1 MDVTLDRAHL
11 AWSNAERIKRISDGL
26 IMIGP
31 WGIGLDGVLAW
42 VPGANVLYSAGVG
55 VLLMREAVIA
65 KASPG
70 TLVRMG
76 LYLTANTAMDGV
88 PGVGWA
94 LDTLFRAHAM
104 AARALQKDIEK
115 RYGRPA
121 QAQGG
126 VRSRAPIF
134 GSASAARTSLTPT
147 VRSRSA
153 RLLRP
158 WAPS

>member
-1 MDVTLDRAHL
+1 MDVTPDRAHR
-11 AWSNAERIKRISDGL
+11 AWTNAERIKRVSDGL

-55 VLLMREAVIA
+55 GVLMYEAVAA
-65 KASPG
+65 KASPA
-70 TLVRMG
+70 TLIRMG
-76 LYLTANTAMDGV
+76 VYLAANTAMDGV
-88 PGVGWA
+88 PVVGWA

-121 QAQGG
+121 PAHSGAK
-126 VRSRAPIF
+126 SRAPIF
-134 GSASAARTSLTPT
+134 GSASAAR
-147 VRSRSA
+147 
-153 RLLRP
+153 
-158 WAPS
+158 